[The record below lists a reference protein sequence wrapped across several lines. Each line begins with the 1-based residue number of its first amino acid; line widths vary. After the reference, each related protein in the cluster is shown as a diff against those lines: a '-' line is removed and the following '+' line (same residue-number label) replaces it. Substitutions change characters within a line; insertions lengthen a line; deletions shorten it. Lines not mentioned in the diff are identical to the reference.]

1 MANEEIGQRLSYA
14 DSLGIL
20 EQDEGDVASG
30 HALRDQDAHGEGAGL
45 ASGSLKLRAL
55 ESTEDV
61 DADAG
66 EEGIDHVDKG
76 SQHGGPQ
83 GVRVWLTTSPPGA

>member
-1 MANEEIGQRLSYA
+1 MLR
-14 DSLGIL
+14 
-20 EQDEGDVASG
+20 VAMHCALCNQ
-30 HALRDQDAHGEGAGL
+30 HAHSECAGL

-83 GVRVWLTTSPPGA
+83 SERVWLTTSPPGA